1 MYVHMYVCSHATKGD
16 DFKFKKKRERGRE
29 GDRER
34 RGGREGENTLFPAS
48 ITGLISPVVHCS
60 IRGSQ

>member
-1 MYVHMYVCSHATKGD
+1 MYVHMYVCSHTTKGD
-16 DFKFKKKRERGRE
+16 DFFFLRGRE